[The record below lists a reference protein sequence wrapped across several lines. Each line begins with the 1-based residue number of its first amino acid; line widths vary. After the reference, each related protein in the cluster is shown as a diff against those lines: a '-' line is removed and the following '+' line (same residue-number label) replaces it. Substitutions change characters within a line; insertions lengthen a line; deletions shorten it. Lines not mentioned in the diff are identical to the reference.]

1 MYADINKLFSAFNL
15 RITANRLACGH
26 LQADKEGKEKTDEK
40 VDEEERRRSEEMMG
54 RAARPIW
61 SKINRLLRTFSNPY
75 SMWQEECRQ
84 SAEYSSSRYQNQR
97 EDF

>member
-61 SKINRLLRTFSNPY
+61 SKIHRLLSVTFLMVTDNARPGGNRY
-75 SMWQEECRQ
+75 ETEC
-84 SAEYSSSRYQNQR
+84 STK
-97 EDF
+97 ED

>member
-40 VDEEERRRSEEMMG
+40 VDEEERRGSEEMMG

-61 SKINRLLRTFSNPY
+61 SKINRLLSVTFLMVTNNARPGGNRY
-75 SMWQEECRQ
+75 ETEC
-84 SAEYSSSRYQNQR
+84 STK
-97 EDF
+97 ED